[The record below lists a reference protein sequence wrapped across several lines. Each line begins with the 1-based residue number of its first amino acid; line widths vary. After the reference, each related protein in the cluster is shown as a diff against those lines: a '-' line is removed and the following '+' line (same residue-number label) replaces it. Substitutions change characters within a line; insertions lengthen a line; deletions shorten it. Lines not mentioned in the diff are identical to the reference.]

1 MTLCK
6 RRGFVVP
13 SERIVLQE
21 EGANSGGGDE
31 GNEGAVGGDGG
42 SPAVLVL
49 TKKGGIR
56 VEDGEV
62 EEVDEMKKEVA
73 VSKARKG
80 KHKRSK
86 TPTKK
91 QKQQTPKKQQ
101 QSSRVMPRKERGG
114 GHGGKN
120 QTTKQRKKKL
130 RAVSW
135 GGAHAHI
142 QSGLKGFM
150 SSSRS
155 SKSCRASLGGGS
167 WGKGMRNMVAE
178 NKGR

>member
-1 MTLCK
+1 MVPSQHFAACHPEVRVRVCVRVFLSLSTCLAVTPFRLLFFNCLHCRVMTLCK

-101 QSSRVMPRKERGG
+101 QSPRAMPR
-114 GHGGKN
+114 
-120 QTTKQRKKKL
+120 
-130 RAVSW
+130 
-135 GGAHAHI
+135 
-142 QSGLKGFM
+142 
-150 SSSRS
+150 RS
-155 SKSCRASLGGGS
+155 ARNRNKTSKRT
-167 WGKGMRNMVAE
+167 
-178 NKGR
+178 